1 MLTAVRELTLNQAI
15 NEAIRQEMRI
25 DPHVIV
31 LGEDVS
37 GGAGRPL
44 GDADGW
50 AAALNTRGLRAE
62 FGSIR
67 VIDTPISE
75 MGFVGAGVG
84 AAMTGLRPIVDLTF
98 VDLIGCCY
106 DQIVNQAAKMHY
118 MMGGK
123 VDVPLTI
130 RMSYGTRGNSGQ
142 TYGGGAAAQ
151 HSQTLYAVM
160 AHVPGLKVV
169 VPTTAYNAKGL
180 MTSAIRDD
188 GPVIFMDHKFLGS
201 AARTSVPEESYS
213 LPIGKAEVV
222 RRGRNVTLC
231 GIGRM
236 THMCLEAARQLEPS
250 GVDAEVVDVLSL
262 APLDE
267 DTILESV
274 ARTRRLVVVDE
285 DTPTCSMARD
295 IAARIADRGFDYLDA
310 PIKTLNAPEAPVP
323 FAAALERYYVPG
335 AEDIVR
341 TVNELLGV

>member
-15 NEAIRQEMRI
+15 NEAIRQEMRT
-25 DPHVIV
+25 DPNVIV

-142 TYGGGAAAQ
+142 TYGGGGAAQ

-201 AARTSVPEESYS
+201 AARTSVPEESYT
-213 LPIGKAEVV
+213 LPLGKAEVV

-236 THMCLEAARQLEPS
+236 THMCLEAARQLESS

-335 AEDIVR
+335 ADDIAR